1 MGIAKSTLV
10 AYLDSDGSRPKKSR
24 KVDSGMYT
32 IEGRKAT
39 HVDPATGTSR
49 WTNQDTCTWF
59 EVGSADDPFSTI
71 QAYLVFDGHGPHG
84 HLVAA
89 RCAQELPKHLCDTN
103 FNFQVAFGR
112 MQQDLEDGDVETCDA
127 RHSGSTCIA
136 IILDDEHR
144 ITVAGVGDSM
154 AVLAMRKEHGVYVIS
169 YSPSVLN
176 VPHKPELPEER
187 RRIEAAGGKIHAH
200 DDDDDP
206 NVPEADRALLPKRV
220 WYRNEISDNHVE
232 NSSGHVCRSMVG
244 LAMTRSL
251 GDSLAHRQ
259 VGVISTPEVHCDY
272 LDEGH
277 DFIIVASDG
286 LWDVM
291 EPQSAVDK
299 VQEYIIQRG
308 HEDGLLGWCP
318 ERACQYLCTAARQ
331 LWEEHSPQAIDDIT
345 CLIIKLPER

>member
-1 MGIAKSTLV
+1 MGVAKSTLIS
-10 AYLDSDGSRPKKSR
+10 YLDADGSRPRKSR
-24 KVDSGMYT
+24 KADHGVYS
-32 IEGRKAT
+32 IPGRKTT
-39 HVDPATGTSR
+39 HVDPTTGTST
-49 WTNQDTCTWF
+49 WVNQDNYTWF

-84 HLVAA
+84 HLVSA
-89 RCAQELPKHLCDTN
+89 RCAQELPKHFCDAN
-103 FNFQVAFGR
+103 FNFQEAFGL
-112 MQQDLEDGDVETCDA
+112 MQNDLEEGDVETCDA

-154 AVLAMRKEHGVYVIS
+154 AVLAMKKEHGVYG
-169 YSPSVLN
+169 PSVLN
-176 VPHKPELPEER
+176 VPHKPERPEER
-187 RRIEAAGGKIHAH
+187 QRIEAAGGKIHAH
-200 DDDDDP
+200 DDP
-206 NVPEADRALLPKRV
+206 NIPKADRVLLPQRV
-220 WYRNEISDNHVE
+220 WYRNECVE
-232 NSSGHVCRSMVG
+232 ENENTCSSQACRRSMVG

-259 VGVISTPEVHCDY
+259 VAISSVPEVNCDC
-272 LDEGH
+272 LDEGD

-299 VQEYIIQRG
+299 VQEYIIQHG
-308 HEDGLLGWCP
+308 YEDGLLGWCP
-318 ERACQYLCTAARQ
+318 ERACQCLCTAARQ

>member
-1 MGIAKSTLV
+1 MGAAKSTLI

-24 KVDSGMYT
+24 KADVGVFS
-32 IEGRKAT
+32 IKGRKAT
-39 HVDPATGTSR
+39 HVDPTTGTST
-49 WTNQDTCTWF
+49 WINQDTYTWF
-59 EVGSADDPFSTI
+59 EVGSAQDPFSTI

-89 RCAQELPKHLCDTN
+89 RCAQELPKHLCDNN
-103 FNFQVAFGR
+103 FNFQEAFQK
-112 MQQDLEDGDVETCDA
+112 MQQDLEGGDVETCDA

-154 AVLAMRKEHGVYVIS
+154 AVLAMRKEHGVY
-169 YSPSVLN
+169 SPSVLS
-176 VPHKPELPEER
+176 VPHKPERPEER
-187 RRIEAAGGKIHAH
+187 QRIEAAGGKIHAH
-200 DDDDDP
+200 DDP
-206 NVPEADRALLPKRV
+206 NIPEADRALLPKRV
-220 WYRNEISDNHVE
+220 WYRNEISGINGE
-232 NSSGHVCRSMVG
+232 SSSCHVCRSMVG

-251 GDSLAHRQ
+251 GDSLAHQQ
-259 VGVISTPEVHCDY
+259 VGVICTPEVHCDY
-272 LDEGH
+272 LDEGD

-299 VQEYIIQRG
+299 AQEYIMQHG

-318 ERACQYLCTAARQ
+318 ERASQYLCSAARQ
-331 LWEEHSPQAIDDIT
+331 LWEEHSLQAIDDIT

>member
-1 MGIAKSTLV
+1 MGIAKSTLI

-24 KVDSGMYT
+24 KADHGVYS
-32 IEGRKAT
+32 IAGRKAT
-39 HVDPATGTSR
+39 HIDPTTGTST
-49 WTNQDTCTWF
+49 WINQDSYTWF
-59 EVGSADDPFSTI
+59 VVGSADDPFSTI

-103 FNFQVAFGR
+103 FNFQEAFQK
-112 MQQDLEDGDVETCDA
+112 MQHDLEEGDVETCDA

-154 AVLAMRKEHGVYVIS
+154 ALLAMRKEHGVYG
-169 YSPSVLN
+169 PSVLN
-176 VPHKPELPEER
+176 VPHKPERLEER
-187 RRIEAAGGKIHAH
+187 QRIEAAGGKIHAH
-200 DDDDDP
+200 DDP
-206 NVPEADRALLPKRV
+206 NIPEVDRALLPQRV
-220 WYRNEISDNHVE
+220 WYRNECVE
-232 NSSGHVCRSMVG
+232 ENENTCSSQACRSMVG

-251 GDSLAHRQ
+251 GDSLAHQQ
-259 VGVISTPEVHCDY
+259 VGVSSTPEVNCDY
-272 LDEGH
+272 LDEG
-277 DFIIVASDG
+277 DEFIIVASDG

-299 VQEYIIQRG
+299 VQEYIMQHG

>member
-1 MGIAKSTLV
+1 MGVAKSTLIS
-10 AYLDSDGSRPKKSR
+10 YLDSDESRPKKSR
-24 KVDSGMYT
+24 KADHGVYT

-39 HVDPATGTSR
+39 PTTGTST
-49 WTNQDTCTWF
+49 WYNQDTYTWF
-59 EVGSADDPFSTI
+59 EVGNPDDPFSTI

-103 FNFQVAFGR
+103 FNFQEAFHL

-154 AVLAMRKEHGVYVIS
+154 AVLAMRKEHGVYG
-169 YSPSVLN
+169 PSVLN
-176 VPHKPELPEER
+176 VPHKPERPEER
-187 RRIEAAGGKIHAH
+187 ERIEAAGGKLYAH
-200 DDDDDP
+200 DDP
-206 NVPEADRALLPKRV
+206 SIPEADRTLLPKRV
-220 WYRNEISDNHVE
+220 WYHNQISESKNGDE
-232 NSSGHVCRSMVG
+232 SSSSDHACRHMVG

-259 VGVISTPEVHCDY
+259 QVGVISTPEIDCNC
-272 LDEGH
+272 LDEGD

-291 EPQSAVDK
+291 EPQSVVDK
-299 VQEYIIQRG
+299 VQEYIKHHG

-318 ERACQYLCTAARQ
+318 ERASQYLCTAARQ